1 MTRHAATLP
10 HRASW
15 GQDNGHHDF
24 NSVSA
29 IHPSARMALGLLRPL
44 RLCPSGNPARDRQ
57 RRLHRICAVSPRLPP
72 HCRCSGDRQPDLGV
86 DGSDNCRHT
95 TTLVAGKE
103 TSQTHTGSDADPTD
117 GPTAPSR
124 GNAGRSLIIS
134 MESSHAIWSRRHVAG
149 GCGYGPGARL
159 RHSPDGAQH
168 RDNRRRRCQPTRG
181 NETLC
186 PRVVRSTRCDRWA
199 VS

>member
-1 MTRHAATLP
+1 MPP
-10 HRASW
+10 HSPHCASW

-29 IHPSARMALGLLRPL
+29 IHPSARMALAFYRPFAFVL
-44 RLCPSGNPARDRQ
+44 AGTQHVDRQ

-72 HCRCSGDRQPDLGV
+72 QCRCSGDRQPDLGV

-95 TTLVAGKE
+95 TTLAAGKE

-124 GNAGRSLIIS
+124 GNAGRSLIAVKKVLTRRFS
-134 MESSHAIWSRRHVAG
+134 RQGRTTHHCHAGTYLPGCLIHSSRRNRGVPCHQTTHV
-149 GCGYGPGARL
+149 
-159 RHSPDGAQH
+159 
-168 RDNRRRRCQPTRG
+168 
-181 NETLC
+181 
-186 PRVVRSTRCDRWA
+186 PR
-199 VS
+199 